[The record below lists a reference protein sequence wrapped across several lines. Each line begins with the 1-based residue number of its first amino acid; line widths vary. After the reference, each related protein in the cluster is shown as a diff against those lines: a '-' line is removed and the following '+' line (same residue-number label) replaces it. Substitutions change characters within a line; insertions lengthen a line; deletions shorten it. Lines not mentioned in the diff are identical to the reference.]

1 MMTALEWARDAL
13 AAIPGLA
20 SCKIGLEAN
29 ISPASYPMIRLV
41 PSRIVP
47 GKPYG
52 NRTAECF
59 IYFGT
64 QTTNSQGLE
73 AVYANLFDLEA
84 AILDVLKTLKGRYVE
99 TLTDEDRL
107 DTYKLM
113 AVRCELQTL
122 ELHAAAGVL
131 ASQGSGVASSADRA

>member
-13 AAIPGLA
+13 ASISGLA

-52 NRTAECF
+52 NRTCECL

-73 AVYANLFDLEA
+73 AVYANLFDLESQ
-84 AILDVLKTLKGRYVE
+84 ILDVLKTLKGRYLE

-122 ELHAAAGVL
+122 EVHG
-131 ASQGSGVASSADRA
+131 GSGALSAQVSEVAGASELA